1 MGPSDI
7 HDQHVIAT
15 VQDWLAHSHELWVEL
30 YYPHSGAGGTFYFIS
45 TTADFHDLVH
55 QARGGAI
62 FFILRHQQYP
72 IRGLVDDAFIQD
84 AVANIPDG
92 TAYEIVDLAVY
103 PTALSFY
110 GSGDSHHELREDLD
124 QCRGVFVGL
133 GKLPNTPDKYWVENT
148 SSDSIVAFK
157 S

>member
-1 MGPSDI
+1 MRPSHI

-15 VQDWLAHSHELWVEL
+15 VQDWLAYSHELWVEL
-30 YYPHSGAGGTFYFIS
+30 YYPHSGAGGTFYLVS
-45 TTADFHDLVH
+45 TAADFHDLVH
-55 QARGGAI
+55 QARVGAI
-62 FFILRHQQYP
+62 FFILRQQQYP
-72 IRGLVDDAFIQD
+72 IRGIVGDAFIQD
-84 AVANIPDG
+84 AVENISDG

-110 GSGDSHHELREDLD
+110 GSGYSDHELREDLN

-133 GKLPNTPDKYWVENT
+133 GKLPAAPDKYWVENA
-148 SSDSIVAFK
+148 SSDSIVASK